1 MLKIIR
7 VKEFGLHRDSI
18 TTQYFAL
25 PWTLCYF
32 KQSYKLIAVHG
43 QPKWTN
49 YNSLRL
55 KLSTY
60 LIDYQYNTYN
70 VGPYVQL
77 T

>member
-32 KQSYKLIAVHG
+32 NNLTNLLLSMDSPSG
-43 QPKWTN
+43 QITTLWGSK
-49 YNSLRL
+49 
-55 KLSTY
+55 
-60 LIDYQYNTYN
+60 YQ
-70 VGPYVQL
+70 PIW
-77 T
+77 